1 MKELV
6 ELWVLHESGTCLFHY
21 SLEDKVDPV
30 LFGGFFS
37 AINQYS
43 SSMTKSSANI
53 QDITMGNFLLVN
65 YVLPEYGLFFVGRCK
80 KTNHRKSIRK
90 TLIYISKLFLD
101 LYPEDMIKNWNGN
114 TSKFENFNE
123 SIQDF
128 FNNDQLILER
138 MRTIF

>member
-43 SSMTKSSANI
+43 SSMTKSGSVI
-53 QDITMGNFLLVN
+53 QDITMGNFILVN
-65 YVLPEYGLFFVGRCK
+65 YVLPDYGLFFVGRCK
-80 KTNHRKSIRK
+80 KTKHRKSIRK
-90 TLIYISKLFLD
+90 TLIYISKLFQD
-101 LYPEDMIKNWNGN
+101 IYPIEDIKAWNGN
-114 TSKFENFNE
+114 TTIFEDFNQ
-123 SIQDF
+123 SIREF
-128 FNNDQLILER
+128 FNNDQQILER
-138 MRTIF
+138 MQSIF